1 MAQGAGARRAWSPQL
16 VLVLVEALLLVRA
29 CQALNRADAFI
40 GYSERE
46 GGCALCLREPWLL
59 TRLAG
64 H

>member
-16 VLVLVEALLLVRA
+16 VLVETLLLVRA

-40 GYSERE
+40 GYSEQE

-59 TRLAG
+59 MRLAG